1 MATTAI
7 PTHRPSLRDP
17 SAPTGP
23 ITCQLHGPTSP
34 YTRNTLGYYSSYAPT
49 CCGLAGGCYIGVREA
64 IETTVAERIMEDVI
78 ILRNCP
84 DDAAARDRLQQN
96 YEHLCRMTSA
106 LITPLTEARRVLT
119 PTPTPTPIIIG

>member
-1 MATTAI
+1 MATAI

-23 ITCQLHGPTSP
+23 TTCQLHGPTSP

-78 ILRNCP
+78 LLRNCP

-96 YEHLCRMTSA
+96 YDHLRSMSSA
-106 LITPLTEARRVLT
+106 LLTPLSEARSVLT
-119 PTPTPTPIIIG
+119 LTIIG